1 MSQSCTECIARAK
14 GIRCLGTGEAGWSVS
29 GKTEGGVGQG
39 HGHGKISTK
48 LDSSSQLMKV
58 TPLMLLM
65 EK

>member
-1 MSQSCTECIARAK
+1 M
-14 GIRCLGTGEAGWSVS
+14 S

-48 LDSSSQLMKV
+48 IDSSSQLMKV